1 MFAEASSSLF
11 ISQAG
16 NSSIQDP
23 LAGAFSLASK
33 CVRSSSDAGR
43 PSASLSNDAL
53 CHAVEN
59 QSPFGMGHLRPS
71 SETSSHSSLAP
82 ASIAHLSIFRAPP
95 SISES
100 LECRPQSVSLPTNNE
115 TPTGVASERCV
126 ELALAGEREC
136 RSGDRER
143 GARLLEAALSSGVA
157 DLRLQSA
164 IYCTLGNT
172 YFTLH
177 DLGRALLY
185 HKCDLDVAR
194 CTLFHFHLLAGFAC
208 NTERRTD
215 SCD

>member
-1 MFAEASSSLF
+1 MLAESSSSF
-11 ISQAG
+11 SISQSG
-16 NSSIQDP
+16 NSSHQDP
-23 LAGAFSLASK
+23 LGCSLNLASK
-33 CVRSSSDAGR
+33 CARSSSDALR
-43 PSASLSNDAL
+43 PTVSLSNGAL
-53 CHAVEN
+53 CDAVDT
-59 QSPFGMGHLRPS
+59 QSPFGMGLLRPS
-71 SETSSHSSLAP
+71 SETSSHSSLAT

-95 SISES
+95 PLSES
-100 LECRPQSVSLPTNNE
+100 LVCRPHSGSVPTRPGTE
-115 TPTGVASERCV
+115 SPAAAAAAAVASERCV

-172 YFTLH
+172 YFALH

-194 CTLFHFHLLAGFAC
+194 CASAPCPSPLC
-208 NTERRTD
+208 
-215 SCD
+215 SCAT